1 MQIRDFSGIGIQ
13 KFTVENGGW
22 QAGREAL
29 AVLNR
34 ALPPNSLVRIA
45 VSPNCKIPANS
56 FQSLDFRVS
65 RSNDKI
71 MVL

>member
-1 MQIRDFSGIGIQ
+1 
-13 KFTVENGGW
+13 
-22 QAGREAL
+22 
-29 AVLNR
+29 LNR

-45 VSPNCKIPANS
+45 VSPNYKIPANS

>member
-1 MQIRDFSGIGIQ
+1 VPHSQVLR
-13 KFTVENGGW
+13 V
-22 QAGREAL
+22 R
-29 AVLNR
+29 VLNR

-45 VSPNCKIPANS
+45 VSPNYKIPANS